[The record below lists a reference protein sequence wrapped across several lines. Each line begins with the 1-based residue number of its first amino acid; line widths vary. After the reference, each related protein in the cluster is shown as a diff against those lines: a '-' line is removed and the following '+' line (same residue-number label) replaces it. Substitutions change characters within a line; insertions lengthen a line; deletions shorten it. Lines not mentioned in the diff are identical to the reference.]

1 MDFKSPVGRDAPV
14 GPLSVLDDLS
24 RYVVALEGTWSTK
37 AERVKRGLIEAF
49 ESCGVPEEVL
59 MDHGTP
65 W

>member
-1 MDFKSPVGRDAPV
+1 V